1 MQTHRQGD
9 RNIENQARTD
19 RHTHTQMQ
27 THGPGDRNI
36 ENQARTD
43 RQTDRQTDR
52 RRQGITV
59 ILRMGD

>member
-1 MQTHRQGD
+1 MQTHRQGH

-19 RHTHTQMQ
+19 RQTHTEMQ

-36 ENQARTD
+36 ENQARID
-43 RQTDRQTDR
+43 RQTHRH
-52 RRQGITV
+52 RQGITV